1 MIALSAGFPGDG
13 MTLADVALEVPAANR
28 GLKSP
33 QGPSDASVLAIV
45 DFLTFTAPWTRMVEG
60 FGAASPSFR
69 ALAVQGDEIAQ
80 RAVAEWLVDEA
91 FPDSGLRVDPER
103 RGFRNFYD
111 CHFRVYTPE
120 GEQCGFVAMGG
131 ERQRGTI
138 CLELTGAGCA
148 HVRAWAHVAAFLET
162 MQARITRVDVAH
174 DDFAGTKTLADA
186 LAWHAAGMF
195 NSGGR
200 PPAVNTQ
207 GWDDGSG
214 KTVYIGKNTGNQ
226 QLCVYEKGRQQG
238 ARDGDPQASWVR
250 WEGRFGSKYRDIP
263 VDVLTEPAAYLVG
276 HFPAL
281 RGWLQAAA
289 MRMRTSV
296 ERAAANLH
304 SAVRHAKR
312 QTGALLNLV
321 KKHVPEADQFGDW
334 IVQHVVRDRL
344 PAWLAK
350 NPFGADTIRY
360 SFQT

>member
-131 ERQRGTI
+131 GTTPW
-138 CLELTGAGCA
+138 L
-148 HVRAWAHVAAFLET
+148 VP
-162 MQARITRVDVAH
+162 
-174 DDFAGTKTLADA
+174 AD
-186 LAWHAAGMF
+186 
-195 NSGGR
+195 
-200 PPAVNTQ
+200 
-207 GWDDGSG
+207 
-214 KTVYIGKNTGNQ
+214 
-226 QLCVYEKGRQQG
+226 
-238 ARDGDPQASWVR
+238 
-250 WEGRFGSKYRDIP
+250 
-263 VDVLTEPAAYLVG
+263 
-276 HFPAL
+276 
-281 RGWLQAAA
+281 
-289 MRMRTSV
+289 
-296 ERAAANLH
+296 
-304 SAVRHAKR
+304 
-312 QTGALLNLV
+312 
-321 KKHVPEADQFGDW
+321 
-334 IVQHVVRDRL
+334 
-344 PAWLAK
+344 
-350 NPFGADTIRY
+350 
-360 SFQT
+360 